1 MERDRLVDDQ
11 FGSALHPKKLRFED
25 EIESY
30 DIPVL
35 EYLRTLLE
43 YNIYIHILYC
53 FFVEPCKRK
62 LLRFTPWGGLL
73 YFPLDQVLEVR
84 SAALG

>member
-43 YNIYIHILYC
+43 YNIYIHI
-53 FFVEPCKRK
+53 
-62 LLRFTPWGGLL
+62 
-73 YFPLDQVLEVR
+73 
-84 SAALG
+84 